1 MKVIHAANALTPSG
15 WEADVRIGIEAGRI
29 ASLET
34 GRAAGAS
41 DERHAIVLSGMPNLH
56 SHAFQRGMAGLA
68 EVRGLSA
75 DSFWSWRETM
85 YRFALSMTPDQ
96 METVA
101 AQAYVEMLEA
111 GFTRVGEFHYLH
123 HDRDGGRYS
132 NIAETSER
140 IVAAVNEQRDLV
152 VACSAL
158 KETYRAFLARGV
170 PVEWAYLKGRP
181 YVFRDRLRHRT
192 GHFMTARLL
201 TSQFDALEEP
211 ADAIVVDASQP
222 PEAIVDEIL
231 TRSKAERHAPAD
243 RAN

>member
-1 MKVIHAANALTPSG
+1 MAMVVIVMGVAGSGKTTVGRLLAETAGCQFLDADTLHPAANIAKMSAGTPLTDDDRQP
-15 WEADVRIGIEAGRI
+15 W
-29 ASLET
+29 
-34 GRAAGAS
+34 
-41 DERHAIVLSGMPNLH
+41 
-56 SHAFQRGMAGLA
+56 
-68 EVRGLSA
+68 LSA
-75 DSFWSWRETM
+75 LRE
-85 YRFALSMTPDQ
+85 Q
-96 METVA
+96 
-101 AQAYVEMLEA
+101 
-111 GFTRVGEFHYLH
+111 
-123 HDRDGGRYS
+123 
-132 NIAETSER
+132 
-140 IVAAVNEQRDLV
+140 IVAAANGQHDLV

-231 TRSKAERHAPAD
+231 TRLKAERHAPAD